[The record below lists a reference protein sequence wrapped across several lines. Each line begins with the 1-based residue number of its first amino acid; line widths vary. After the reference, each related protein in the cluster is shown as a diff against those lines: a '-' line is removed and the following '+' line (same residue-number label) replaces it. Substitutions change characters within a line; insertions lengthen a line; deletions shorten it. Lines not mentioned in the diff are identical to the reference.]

1 MWNSK
6 LVVKPSRVNS
16 LPKPAIPVAKIRPVF
31 PIVERPKSLD
41 SHSKAKGFDTFKT
54 RRFF

>member
-1 MWNSK
+1 VWNSK